1 MFTNFNLNVNFSV
14 EEMKL
19 VILLVIVT
27 SIRAYGH
34 NLNSFE
40 SYMRVNENGNLKLGT
55 VNRQWKTR
63 EVPQL
68 PLQGTSGIKRKLHYT
83 FLSVD
88 SNFENYTLRC
98 PDSLEDFLFH

>member
-19 VILLVIVT
+19 LILLGIAT
-27 SIRAYGH
+27 AIRAYGH
-34 NLNSFE
+34 ALNSFE
-40 SYMRVNENGNLKLGT
+40 IDMRVNEDGNLKLGT

-63 EVPQL
+63 EIPQL
-68 PLQGTSGIKRKLHYT
+68 PLQGSAGVKRKLHYT

-88 SNFENYTLRC
+88 SNFENYTLRS